1 MKDVRIRKGESMSVR
16 SGTQGARFS
25 AQNRMRA
32 LQTDIMN
39 LILERRLSPGDPMP
53 TEAELSEELGIGRN
67 TLREALKVLQALGV
81 VEIRHGFGMF
91 VAPSNFDALADG
103 LTFRGRLSLQGTGHE
118 AMELVDIRQALET
131 GLIGAAM
138 AEMTSAD
145 HADLDELVTGMA
157 VRAAAG
163 KNFSDIDAT
172 FHSRLYSPLDNQV
185 LAQLMDVFWQVYSEI
200 QQAIGHSDTPLI
212 DIASKHRAI
221 LDAIRTGDAVEAAHT
236 LDVHFG
242 GLRERIASLHASEAQ

>member
-81 VEIRHGFGMF
+81 VEIRHGLR
-91 VAPSNFDALADG
+91 N
-103 LTFRGRLSLQGTGHE
+103 
-118 AMELVDIRQALET
+118 
-131 GLIGAAM
+131 
-138 AEMTSAD
+138 
-145 HADLDELVTGMA
+145 
-157 VRAAAG
+157 VR
-163 KNFSDIDAT
+163 
-172 FHSRLYSPLDNQV
+172 RP
-185 LAQLMDVFWQVYSEI
+185 
-200 QQAIGHSDTPLI
+200 
-212 DIASKHRAI
+212 
-221 LDAIRTGDAVEAAHT
+221 
-236 LDVHFG
+236 
-242 GLRERIASLHASEAQ
+242 

>member
-1 MKDVRIRKGESMSVR
+1 MSVR

-145 HADLDELVTGMA
+145 HADLDELVTGME
-157 VRAAAG
+157 VPCRSREELLRHRRDLPLPPVLPAG
-163 KNFSDIDAT
+163 QPGPRSIDG
-172 FHSRLYSPLDNQV
+172 RL
-185 LAQLMDVFWQVYSEI
+185 LAGVQRDP
-200 QQAIGHSDTPLI
+200 AG
-212 DIASKHRAI
+212 HRAFGYAT
-221 LDAIRTGDAVEAAHT
+221 DRHRVEAPC
-236 LDVHFG
+236 DSRRDPYG
-242 GLRERIASLHASEAQ
+242 

>member
-1 MKDVRIRKGESMSVR
+1 MSIRTDTR
-16 SGTQGARFS
+16 GARYG

-39 LILERRLSPGDPMP
+39 LILERRLSPGDPLP
-53 TEAELSEELGIGRN
+53 TEAELCEQLGIGRN

-103 LTFRGRLSLQGTGHE
+103 LTFRGRLSLQGTGAE

-138 AEMTSAD
+138 TKMSGTD
-145 HADLDELVTGMA
+145 IDDLDALVARMEE
-157 VRAAAG
+157 RAAAG
-163 KNFSDIDAT
+163 EAFADIDEA
-172 FHSRLYSPLDNQV
+172 FHSRLYAPLDNRV
-185 LAQLMDVFWQVYSEI
+185 LTQLMDVFWQVYSQIHRAVGE
-200 QQAIGHSDTPLI
+200 SDTPLV
-212 DIASKHRAI
+212 DIAAKHRAI
-221 LDAIRTGDAVEAAHT
+221 LDAIRSGDAGEAVST
-236 LDVHFG
+236 LTDHFG
-242 GLRERIASLHASEAQ
+242 GLRHRIAEL

>member
-1 MKDVRIRKGESMSVR
+1 MSTR
-16 SGTQGARFS
+16 TGTRGARYG

-53 TEAELSEELGIGRN
+53 TEAELCEELDIGRN

-145 HADLDELVTGMA
+145 LDDLEHLVAGMEARAGDGEAFSDLDEA
-157 VRAAAG
+157 
-163 KNFSDIDAT
+163 
-172 FHSRLYSPLDNQV
+172 FHRRLYSALDNRV
-185 LAQLMDVFWQVYSEI
+185 LAQLMGVFWQVYSQIHHEVG
-200 QQAIGHSDTPLI
+200 QSDTPLV
-212 DIASKHRAI
+212 DIAAKHRAI
-221 LDAIRTGDAVEAAHT
+221 LDAVRSGDAALAANT
-236 LDVHFG
+236 LTDHFG
-242 GLRERIASLHASEAQ
+242 GLRRRIAQI